1 MWNKM
6 LVAIATIALST
17 VVVGCDDKDKDTGDT
32 AGEDTAAETAAEEET
47 E

>member
-17 VVVGCDDKDKDTGDT
+17 VVVGCGEDKDTGDT